1 MKDTILDRIKRD
13 IFVPI
18 TKYKKDFPEFI
29 IPQFFLQH
37 NINSKS
43 KISNSISDSSRA
55 NKNLLILVYI
65 PFCPYQC
72 IFCRNKYFAPKKNLI
87 KKYVDYLIKEINLYA
102 QSDYFQKNKIK
113 AIYLGGGTP
122 TVLSFVDINRISKSI
137 RKNFQV
143 TKNPSITCETHP
155 VFLKGQ
161 QGKIN
166 LQKLTDCGINRISIG
181 AQSFDDKILKLN
193 RRGHTKKDVFEAV
206 NNANK
211 KNVFI
216 SLDMMF
222 GLPGQDIESIKKD
235 LVQLEQLQFNWVE
248 YMRHDIVNDKA
259 IKILDENP
267 ELLINKDELFE
278 INMMVQTW
286 LEQGSYER
294 NGCFSKN
301 SKSFPYRAYWLTETP
316 YIAFGP
322 VAHSH
327 LGGICYY
334 NQSKIEDYFDSIEKN
349 ELPINR
355 YQILSPNEQVFRS
368 LFLGLQTKTGVSIR
382 ELKSRFGEKCYNILS
397 ETISVLKSH
406 RLIEEKEGYLR
417 LTQNY
422 GRYFVED
429 ISCFIVD
436 KAKKTLNKG

>member
-1 MKDTILDRIKRD
+1 MKDIILDKIKRN

-29 IPQFFLQH
+29 IPQFLLQH
-37 NINSKS
+37 NINSKP
-43 KISNSISDSSRA
+43 KTLNSILDSSRT

-72 IFCRNKYFAPKKNLI
+72 IFCRNRYFAPKKNLI
-87 KKYVDYLIKEINLYA
+87 KKYVDCLIKEINLYT
-102 QSDYFQKNKIK
+102 QLGYFQKNEIK

-122 TVLSFVDINRISKSI
+122 TVLSFADINRIFKSI
-137 RKNFQV
+137 RKNFRV
-143 TKNPSITCETHP
+143 AKNTSITCETHP

-181 AQSFDDKILKLN
+181 AQSFDERILKLN
-193 RRGHTKKDVFEAV
+193 RRNHTKKDVFEAV
-206 NNANK
+206 NNTNK

-222 GLPGQDIESIKKD
+222 GLPGQGIESVKKD
-235 LVQLEQLQFNWVE
+235 LTQLEQLQFNWVE
-248 YMRHDIVNDKA
+248 YMRHDIVNDRA

-286 LEQGSYER
+286 LEQNSYER

-327 LGGICYY
+327 LGNICYY
-334 NQSKIEDYFDSIEKN
+334 NHIEIENYFDSIEKN
-349 ELPINR
+349 KLPINK
-355 YQILSPNEQVFRS
+355 YQILSHKEQIFRS
-368 LFLGLQTKTGVSIR
+368 LFLRLQTKTGVSIG
-382 ELKSRFGEKCYNILS
+382 ELKSRFGEKCYSTLS

-406 RLIEEKEGYLR
+406 RLIEEKEEYLR

-429 ISCFIVD
+429 ISCFIVN